1 MIALTPVLT
10 IPEVAR
16 RAGWSRQ
23 RMWKYLVREHARH
36 GGGLLHNMSMGTQRP
51 RWTVSE
57 GALKALMPQWFADPE
72 AVHMQLEACA
82 ENASRHDDELAALRA
97 ELMALRGMVTTLAQ
111 NLGTRAESQ
120 RRAA

>member
-1 MIALTPVLT
+1 MIPLTPVLT

-16 RAGWSRQ
+16 RAGWSRV
-23 RMWKYLVREHARH
+23 RMWRHLRREHARL
-36 GGGLLHNMSMGTQRP
+36 GGGLLYNAGGGAKRP

-82 ENASRHDDELAALRA
+82 ETTERHEDELTALRA
-97 ELMALRGMVTTLAQ
+97 EVRVLRGAVSALVARQ
-111 NLGTRAESQ
+111 
-120 RRAA
+120 AA